1 MKHRT
6 GSLVSL
12 LGCAALAAALAGC
25 GQGPAAQPVAKG
37 VRASPAGDARD
48 AGKLAAKVNGTPI
61 SVVQLSGVGG
71 AAGGAAGASS
81 AQALEK
87 IIDRELLV
95 QKALQAKLDRDPQVV
110 QAIETSRRQL
120 LAQAYLERAAA
131 AAKSTP
137 DEVSAFYSE
146 NPALF
151 AQRRIY
157 RLRELV
163 VTASADQL
171 ELIRSEAAS
180 ATDLDEVAGWLKW
193 RNLKVG
199 PVTGATQPA
208 EQLPLGHL
216 SRLAGMRQGE
226 IAVFASAPGAT
237 LVQLVHAQDAPLT
250 EQQAAPL
257 IEQFIAGRK
266 RLELAAAEVRRLRE
280 VATIEYVGDFKR

>member
-25 GQGPAAQPVAKG
+25 GQGPAAQPAAKG

-61 SVVQLSGVGG
+61 SVVQISGAPGV
-71 AAGGAAGASS
+71 SS

>member
-1 MKHRT
+1 MMVHRMWL
-6 GSLVSL
+6 LVSL
-12 LGCAALAAALAGC
+12 LAVGAALAGC
-25 GQGPAAQPVAKG
+25 EHSQATSASAGAS
-37 VRASPAGDARD
+37 RAPDR
-48 AGKLAAKVNGTPI
+48 LAAKVNGTPI
-61 SVVQLSGVGG
+61 SVHEVG
-71 AAGGAAGASS
+71 GGAAGASS

-95 QKALQAKLDRDPQVV
+95 QKALQAKLDRDPQVL
-110 QAIETSRRQL
+110 QALENSRRQL

-131 AAKSTP
+131 AVKSSP
-137 DEVSAFYSE
+137 DEVSAFYAE

-157 RLRELV
+157 RLRELPV
-163 VTASADQL
+163 SASAEQL
-171 ELIRSEAAS
+171 ELVRSEAAS
-180 ATDLDEVAGWLKW
+180 AKDLDEIAGWLKW

-208 EQLPLGHL
+208 EQLPLGQL
-216 SRLAGMRQGE
+216 SRLASMREGE

-237 LVQLVHAQDAPLT
+237 VIQLVHAQDAPLT

-280 VATIEYVGDFKR
+280 VAKIEYVGDFKR

>member
-1 MKHRT
+1 MTYRT
-6 GSLVSL
+6 WSLVSL
-12 LGCAALAAALAGC
+12 LGCAALAAALSGC
-25 GQGPAAQPVAKG
+25 EQSQATQA
-37 VRASPAGDARD
+37 AGDGTRAPSASD
-48 AGKLAAKVNGTPI
+48 PNAPGKLAAKVNGTPI
-61 SVVQLSGVGG
+61 SVLQV
-71 AAGGAAGASS
+71 AGAPSANP

-95 QKALQAKLDRDPQVV
+95 QKALQAKLDRDPQVL
-110 QAIETSRRQL
+110 QAIENSRRQL

-131 AAKSTP
+131 AVKSTP
-137 DEVSAFYSE
+137 DEVSAFYAE

-163 VTASADQL
+163 VTASAEQVD
-171 ELIRSEAAS
+171 LIRSEAAS
-180 ATDLDEVAGWLKW
+180 AKDLEEVAGWLKW
-193 RNLKVG
+193 RNLKIG

-216 SRLAGMRQGE
+216 SRLANMREGE

-237 LVQLVHAQDAPLT
+237 VIQLVHAQDAPLT

>member
-1 MKHRT
+1 MTHRT

-25 GQGPAAQPVAKG
+25 GQGPATKPATGG
-37 VRASPAGDARD
+37 VRASSAADAPA

-61 SVVQLSGVGG
+61 SVQQISG
-71 AAGGAAGASS
+71 AASGTAGASS

-95 QKALQAKLDRDPQVV
+95 QKAFQAKLDRDPQVV
-110 QAIETSRRQL
+110 QALETSRRQL
-120 LAQAYLERAAA
+120 LAQAYLDRAAS

-137 DEVSAFYSE
+137 EEVSAFYAE

-151 AQRRIY
+151 AQRRVY
-157 RLRELV
+157 RVRELV
-163 VTASADQL
+163 VTASADQVD
-171 ELIRSEAAS
+171 LIRSEAAG
-180 ATDLDEVAGWLKW
+180 ARDLEEVAGWLRW

-216 SRLAGMRQGE
+216 SRLASMREGE

-237 LVQLVHAQDAPLT
+237 VVQLVHAQDAPLT
-250 EQQAAPL
+250 EREAAPL

-280 VATIEYVGDFKR
+280 VAKIEYVGDFKR

>member
-1 MKHRT
+1 MAHRT
-6 GSLVSL
+6 GSLISL
-12 LGCAALAAALAGC
+12 LGCAAVAAALAGC
-25 GQGPAAQPVAKG
+25 GQSLAMRGADGPH
-37 VRASPAGDARD
+37 AS
-48 AGKLAAKVNGTPI
+48 GKLAAKVNGTPI
-61 SVVQLSGVGG
+61 SVQQLAAGEG
-71 AAGGAAGASS
+71 AGGAAGASP

-95 QKALQAKLDRDPQVV
+95 QKALQAKLDRDPRVV
-110 QAIETSRRQL
+110 QAIENSRRQL

-131 AAKSTP
+131 AAVKTAP
-137 DEVSAFYSE
+137 EEVSAFYAE

-157 RLRELV
+157 RVRELV
-163 VTASADQL
+163 VTAPADQL
-171 ELIRSEAAS
+171 ELIRSEAAG
-180 ATDLDEVAGWLKW
+180 AKDLDEVAGWLKW
-193 RNLKVG
+193 RNLKIG

-208 EQLPLGHL
+208 EQLPLGYL
-216 SRLAGMRQGE
+216 SQLARMRAGE

-237 LVQLVHAQDAPLT
+237 VIQLVHAQDAPLT

-280 VATIEYVGDFKR
+280 VASIEYVGDFKR